1 MTEEFWADYKK
12 KKDLTQT
19 NLIWK
24 HVWFDNKLF
33 NGDHSN
39 VDE

>member
-19 NLIWK
+19 NIIWK
-24 HVWFDNKLF
+24 NVNLATP
-33 NGDHSN
+33 NSN
-39 VDE
+39 PADSQ